1 MAFGKAAARYSQI
14 GMTNADFYFSSPWQI
29 ASPET

>member
-14 GMTNADFYFSSPWQI
+14 GMTNAEFYFPCPWQV
-29 ASPET
+29 ALPET